1 MYKIVLYR
9 LKKGARYLQFYVR
22 GDDAAARAVKLVGT
36 DGEAL
41 RVAPMSGRRIKIS
54 DSSSRIDAWR
64 GTRSLER
71 RQRSGAT
78 ASKPWKSK
86 KLLNKYVTGV
96 GGGARARSMG
106 RVGAESFLLSLRP
119 CGVGLRGFRRRRLRI
134 PPPHP
139 RGHLHRRHRGRNGG
153 LNCVRSLRDRPLCTP
168 PSCGAIAEAGV
179 PDARTRSRRSG
190 LLRRPARPHSPAW
203 AGESLLVGTWDR

>member
-1 MYKIVLYR
+1 VYKIVLYR

-36 DGEAL
+36 DGETL
-41 RVAPMSGRRIKIS
+41 RVAPMSDRRIKIG

-78 ASKPWKSK
+78 ASKPWKPK

-96 GGGARARSMG
+96 GGGARARSKG
-106 RVGAESFLLSLRP
+106 RVVARPARGA
-119 CGVGLRGFRRRRLRI
+119 GFR
-134 PPPHP
+134 
-139 RGHLHRRHRGRNGG
+139 
-153 LNCVRSLRDRPLCTP
+153 SLW
-168 PSCGAIAEAGV
+168 
-179 PDARTRSRRSG
+179 
-190 LLRRPARPHSPAW
+190 RRPAWVQRRENRRTDPTPRTT
-203 AGESLLVGTWDR
+203 SLIWLTAR

>member
-1 MYKIVLYR
+1 MYNIVLYR

-36 DGEAL
+36 DGETL
-41 RVAPMSGRRIKIS
+41 RVAPMSDRRIKII

-71 RQRSGAT
+71 RHRGGAVAKT
-78 ASKPWKSK
+78 WKSK

-106 RVGAESFLLSLRP
+106 RVVARPARGA
-119 CGVGLRGFRRRRLRI
+119 GFR
-134 PPPHP
+134 
-139 RGHLHRRHRGRNGG
+139 
-153 LNCVRSLRDRPLCTP
+153 SLW
-168 PSCGAIAEAGV
+168 
-179 PDARTRSRRSG
+179 
-190 LLRRPARPHSPAW
+190 RRPAWVQWREKPPDRSHPPHHFSH
-203 AGESLLVGTWDR
+203 LVDCAVGVGGYF